1 MPVRLTVACA
11 ISAVLLTSGCS
22 SSRWMQP
29 GECALIGGGLGL
41 VGGVGYAAAQEDD
54 GVEDWALGLGVGTA
68 GGALLGY
75 AMCAIADA
83 TPRN

>member
-1 MPVRLTVACA
+1 MPIRLCVVCA
-11 ISAVLLTSGCS
+11 ITAGVMITGCS

-29 GECALIGGGLGL
+29 SECALIGGGLGL
-41 VGGVGYAAAQEDD
+41 VGGVGYATAQTDD
-54 GVEDWALGLGVGTA
+54 GVEDWALGLGVGGA

-75 AMCAIADA
+75 AFCAIVDT